1 MGPRLLI
8 LGTIALLTGCGGSP
22 RNAENTMK
30 GSVSYLNPEGLH
42 KSPAYSQAVLAKGTV
57 RTVYVGGQNSV
68 DPAGAV
74 VGKGNIGTQAEQV
87 AKNLK
92 VALAAGG
99 ARAEQVVKW
108 NVYVV
113 QGQAPEPAM
122 MAFQKVLGPLP
133 NPPIITV
140 LYVAGLAHP
149 DFLLEVDAI
158 AVVPEK

>member
-8 LGTIALLTGCGGSP
+8 LGMVALLTGCAASS

-30 GSVSYLNPEGLH
+30 GRVSYLNPEGLH
-42 KSPAYSQAVLAKGTV
+42 KNPVYSQAVVTTGAV
-57 RTVYVGGQNSV
+57 RTIYVGGQNGV
-68 DPAGAV
+68 DTAGAI
-74 VGKGNIGTQAEQV
+74 VGKGDIAVQAAQV
-87 AKNLK
+87 ASNLR

-99 ARAEQVVKW
+99 AKAEHVVKW
-108 NVYVV
+108 NVYIV
-113 QGQAPEPAM
+113 QGQAPEAAM
-122 MAFQKVLGPLP
+122 GAFQKVLGPLP

-140 LYVAGLAHP
+140 LYVAAFANP